1 MKPLGEGDTGFRV
14 LRVSKNK
21 REGRNS
27 RKKKKKSHPPFCHPV
42 LGDAPGTQK
51 GSLSQR
57 SGMGLCSAPL
67 PGWSRGRG
75 MGRCRSSS
83 VGAGGI
89 RAGSTGS
96 SPSPASAWRGR
107 RRGPPRNLKGE
118 GREQSALW
126 PRPLHPGSHGRLLG
140 GWGGHTDPPCGIAA
154 GWEARSQS
162 PADHPP
168 PGQRDLGMCCPC
180 VADQAHSPPV
190 SQHLGVPPATSPP
203 QAVPISVSRRP
214 GGGGFLRWSSMCRV
228 ISSREA
234 VE

>member
-1 MKPLGEGDTGFRV
+1 MGFQV

-27 RKKKKKSHPPFCHPV
+27 REKKNHPLLCHPV

-67 PGWSRGRG
+67 PGWGGGRG

-83 VGAGGI
+83 VGAEGI

-96 SPSPASAWRGR
+96 SPSPVSAWRGR

-118 GREQSALW
+118 GREQSALR
-126 PRPLHPGSHGRLLG
+126 PRPLHPGSHGRLLR
-140 GWGGHTDPPCGIAA
+140 GWGGHTDPPRGIAA

-162 PADHPP
+162 PASTPAADHPP
-168 PGQRDLGMCCPC
+168 PGQRDWGRRCPC
-180 VADQAHSPPV
+180 GADQARSPPV
-190 SQHLGVPPATSPP
+190 SQQLGVPPATSPP
-203 QAVPISVSRRP
+203 WAVPISVSRRP